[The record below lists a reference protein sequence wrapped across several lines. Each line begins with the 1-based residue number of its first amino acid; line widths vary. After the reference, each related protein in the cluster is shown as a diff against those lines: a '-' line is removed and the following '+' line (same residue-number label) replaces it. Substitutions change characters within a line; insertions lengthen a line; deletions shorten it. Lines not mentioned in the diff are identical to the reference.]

1 MALPTSYC
9 FGDLLPGV
17 DEKLWTANLLL
28 LCLTLLKWK
37 LIPKYVYDMIFS
49 LHSMWVDPKVLGRFL
64 VFNILQELQTGKLRN
79 DLKSA
84 LIEYSEKPIW
94 KNMKEHSL
102 DNGNVGKKSSL
113 ILTPK
118 GKKSSLILTPEG
130 KKSSL
135 ILTPEGKKSSLI
147 LTPKG
152 KKSSLILTPK
162 QFFSFSLTSEHI
174 EVLLNGLVDV
184 YASNKWE
191 EIGNGLGL
199 PRVCI
204 EKCREGD
211 MQSKLQNVFS
221 LWVSQKYRRCR
232 RPTLTNLK
240 KVLCSDSVQLNAVA
254 ESMHMI
260 FKEMLEPGLLELLS
274 ESSSSLVVEGRPTLL
289 ECRHNSDL
297 KVLSYRWF
305 KDGIPL
311 CDNGFYLG
319 TACPFLVI
327 LKADHVAS
335 GLYCCRVLESDK
347 EWYSKPLKVNVIAS
361 PIKNHLLKFYSQRGN
376 GIVTRIGPLKTFL
389 KYTDLT
395 LLNTKSEIEHKKSK
409 SIATYQEL
417 FTHYKPGMTLVLV
430 GRVGSGKSCLAN
442 KVVYDWAVKD
452 CTLKHAKFVFL
463 VSLKDFPEECNL
475 SMVLRHIYKN
485 EHELEL
491 VLKIIEASQGNEVC
505 FILDGLEKY
514 LPKTSKKSQ
523 IYDLIRKQY
532 LPKSMVIVTSRSA
545 TDVRKLCPQDNVVEV
560 SGFSQQK
567 VLEFVKNYPFNCDS
581 LRRSKSSS
589 EVCSYLTKYSNV
601 LSLCNLPLHL
611 AIICQLYQQKNFFPL
626 TETALLYNFTRQLL
640 SQVDFHGHQPNCTLK
655 KLPDN
660 MKQDFKD
667 ICSLGFSCSFPSAD
681 DSRKFTW
688 MNTMALKTGLV
699 EDVSG
704 FTASNAP
711 EFRVVHASIQDFLA
725 ALHIAGLS
733 ISRQVTLMM
742 RYLNVSHV
750 WKYYFGIVAFND
762 KLDLISVFIKCHRLQ
777 PQYLFQCAYESQ
789 QPIVCEAVARACPLE
804 INLRERTPTLAIET
818 VFYVLSVLSKPAIT
832 LNCQSIG
839 LEDEAIKSL
848 AEGLKLDKSILA
860 LNLSFSSDIISN
872 GAGELCESFKH
883 NKTLEFLDI
892 SSCEVSKT
900 SLLALAEGLNHN
912 DSIKHFD
919 ASMNNFSM
927 EDLIYIKKFLNKVH
941 TFIFS
946 QTCFNMNG
954 ITVLSEVLSRG
965 QIKHLNL
972 SASDIDS
979 RGMTILAKALKNSHN
994 LCVLNLSKNNIDGR
1008 CAREMQNLLTDND
1021 SIEVLDLSRNSIGH
1035 QGAQALGCAL
1045 KTNRKLQT
1053 LAFAQNK
1060 IGPKGMKHLA
1070 AGLLI
1075 NSTVKSLD
1083 LSLNELGSEGAVYL
1097 ADALLSNKS
1106 LSSLNVRE
1114 NSIEYRGME
1123 RFVESLILSCG
1134 TIKELDLSWNEMHP
1148 DSAKALAN
1156 WILQTNEIISLSISH
1171 TVSLHSL
1178 TSFAELNSDSIQ
1190 KLDISFNSNVIY
1202 LGAIE
1207 NKAKLQFPN
1216 IQELDISGNDISD
1229 ADIAA
1234 LAIELKNEKSY
1245 LVTLKL
1251 KHNHIQC
1258 YGALLLANGLYDN
1271 QTLRHLELSW
1281 NSLRCDGA
1289 KAIAISL
1296 KVNKTLEVLKL
1307 DHNDVACAGA
1317 TAIGNSIKLNDTIKT
1332 IDLSWNNI
1340 NSDGAVALLKGLN
1353 TSLQMVSINLE
1364 HNCIGSRG
1372 LKEITEQF
1380 EEIYC
1385 FSGYSTKPY
1394 SESVTDSFQDKFI
1407 TKYSA
1412 STEIS
1417 NESMPDSF
1425 QDNIV
1430 TKYSTNDGLTVV
1442 GETCYLYDGKSS
1454 EFDWKDLGFKLLF
1467 GREAPAQI
1475 FCISAAIGGNCE
1487 LPERTDEFVS
1497 GIFRVENLNDCKI
1510 PDTTIQMQH
1519 CVSGA
1524 LTSLSFVVSHDT
1536 EPPYK
1541 FCYYDGGRFY
1551 ENYGEVDVKCFSVW
1565 ALVYRHGL
1573 DGLLSLLQKNYLA
1586 TLYQDRFPEQSEN
1599 QYLYKYYISFIK
1611 NCAIF
1616 QKCLKNYH
1624 NDSGRVY
1631 STDVTFKFLDQ
1642 SEEIHLALGTVEE
1655 EEEGIQLTFTGNA
1668 TVTKSEIDDYIE
1680 ERPPTVQLNAKV
1692 ERTKSLFEYQ
1702 ITLEGTDNI
1711 IHCNQL
1717 VRQYSKFKIMAYWVK
1732 NTTIHIIDNMIV

>member
-37 LIPKYVYDMIFS
+37 LIPKYVYDIIFS
-49 LHSMWVDPKVLGRFL
+49 LHSMWVDPKALGRFL
-64 VFNILQELQTGKLRN
+64 VFNILQELQRGKLRH

-113 ILTPK
+113 ILTP
-118 GKKSSLILTPEG
+118 E
-130 KKSSL
+130 
-135 ILTPEGKKSSLI
+135 
-147 LTPKG
+147 
-152 KKSSLILTPK
+152 

-184 YASNKWE
+184 YASNKWK

-204 EKCREGD
+204 ETCREGD

-221 LWVSQKYRRCR
+221 LWVSQKYRSCR
-232 RPTLTNLK
+232 RPTLINLK
-240 KVLCSDSVQLNAVA
+240 EVLCSDSVQLNAVA
-254 ESMHMI
+254 ESIHMI

-514 LPKTSKKSQ
+514 LPETSKKSQ
-523 IYDLIRKQY
+523 IYDLIRKEY

-545 TDVRKLCPQDNVVEV
+545 TDVRKLCPQDDVVEV
-560 SGFSQQK
+560 AGFSQQN

-581 LRRSKSSS
+581 LRRGKSSS

-601 LSLCNLPLHL
+601 LNLCNLPLHL

-626 TETALLYNFTRQLL
+626 TETALLSNFTCQLL
-640 SQVDFHGHQPNCTLK
+640 SQVYFRGHQPNWTLK

-667 ICSLGFSCSFPSAD
+667 ICSLAFSCSFPSAD
-681 DSRKFTW
+681 DSRKFTR
-688 MNTMALKTGLV
+688 MNAMALKTGLV

-725 ALHIAGLS
+725 ALHIVGLS
-733 ISRQVTLMM
+733 ISRQITLMM
-742 RYLNVSHV
+742 RYLNVLHV
-750 WKYYFGIVAFND
+750 WKYYFGIVAFDD

-789 QPIVCEAVARACPLE
+789 QPIVCEAVAKACPLE

-839 LEDEAIKSL
+839 LGAEATKSL

-872 GAGELCESFKH
+872 GAGELCKSFKH

-919 ASMNNFSM
+919 ASINNFSM

-946 QTCFNMNG
+946 QTCFNNMNG
-954 ITVLSEVLSRG
+954 IKVLSEVLSQG

-1008 CAREMQNLLTDND
+1008 CAREVQNLLTDND

-1045 KTNRKLQT
+1045 KTNRKLRT

-1083 LSLNELGSEGAVYL
+1083 LSLNELGSEGAIYL
-1097 ADALLSNKS
+1097 AHALCSNKS

-1114 NSIEYRGME
+1114 NSIEYRGMGTL
-1123 RFVESLILSCG
+1123 VESLILSCG

-1148 DSAKALAN
+1148 ASAEALAN

-1178 TSFAELNSDSIQ
+1178 TSFAKLRAHSHSIQ

-1202 LGAIE
+1202 FGVIE
-1207 NKAKLQFPN
+1207 NMANLQFPN
-1216 IQELDISGNDISD
+1216 IQELDISGNNISD

-1234 LAIELKNEKSY
+1234 LATAIKSEKSY
-1245 LVTLKL
+1245 LVKLKL
-1251 KHNHIQC
+1251 KHNHIKC
-1258 YGALLLANGLYDN
+1258 YGALLLANVLYHN
-1271 QTLRHLELSW
+1271 QSLRHLELSW

-1307 DHNDVACAGA
+1307 DHNDVACSGA

-1364 HNCIGSRG
+1364 HNCIGSTG
-1372 LKEITEQF
+1372 LKEINEQF

-1385 FSGYSTKPY
+1385 FSGFNILNKSKYYEVDKNQYLSGNRSYSTKTY
-1394 SESVTDSFQDKFI
+1394 SESVTDSFQDDFI

-1412 STEIS
+1412 STETS
-1417 NESMPDSF
+1417 NESMLDSF
-1425 QDNIV
+1425 LDNIV
-1430 TKYSTNDGLTVV
+1430 TKDSTNDGFNVV
-1442 GETCYLYDGKSS
+1442 GETCYLYDGKCS
-1454 EFDWKDLGFKLLF
+1454 EFDWKDMGFKLLF
-1467 GREAPAQI
+1467 SREAPSQI
-1475 FCISAAIGGNCE
+1475 FCISAAIGGYCE
-1487 LPERTDEFVS
+1487 LPERTDELVS

-1524 LTSLSFVVSHDT
+1524 LTSLSFVVSHNT

-1586 TLYQDRFPEQSEN
+1586 TLSQDRCPEQSEN

-1616 QKCLKNYH
+1616 QKCLKIYH
-1624 NDSGRVY
+1624 NDSGIVNC
-1631 STDVTFKFLDQ
+1631 TNVTFKFLDQ
-1642 SEEIHLALGTVEE
+1642 SEEIHLTVEE

-1692 ERTKSLFEYQ
+1692 ERTKPSFEYQ

-1711 IHCNQL
+1711 IHCNQF
-1717 VRQYSKFKIMAYWVK
+1717 VRQYSKFKIIAYWVK